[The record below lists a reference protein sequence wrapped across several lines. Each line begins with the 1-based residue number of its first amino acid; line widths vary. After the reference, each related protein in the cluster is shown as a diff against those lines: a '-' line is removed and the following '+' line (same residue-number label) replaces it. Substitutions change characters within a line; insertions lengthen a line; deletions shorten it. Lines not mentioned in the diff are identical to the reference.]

1 MLTSEIPVIATI
13 YPTPS

>member
-13 YPTPS
+13 YLTPP